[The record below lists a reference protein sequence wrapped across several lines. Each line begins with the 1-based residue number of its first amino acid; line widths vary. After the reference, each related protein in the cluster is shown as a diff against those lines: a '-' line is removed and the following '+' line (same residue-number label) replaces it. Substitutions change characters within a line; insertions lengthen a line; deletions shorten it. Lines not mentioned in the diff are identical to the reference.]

1 MIEVKIFVSSPGD
14 VGREREITQRV
25 IARLQGEFSA
35 HAKLDPYF
43 WEHEPMLANSGDYQ
57 ENIPAPGD
65 FDIFLCLLWS
75 RLGTR
80 LGSKHRTHDG
90 KTFESGTV
98 YEFENALEAARQS
111 ATREHPRGRPDMLVF
126 VKKAPPVIEPE
137 PKEVRDERYRQFDEL
152 QKFMRSAFRDQTD
165 GTFSVASNSFTDL
178 AVFEDLVEK
187 GLRKSIVDHLPSG
200 TLDDTLPPATYTAG
214 PPFLGLRPFD
224 TEHAPIFF
232 GRTGAIDAVLTQ
244 IRQHALDG
252 SAFCL
257 IFGGSGVG
265 KSSLARAGVLPLLL
279 RPGVIEGIG
288 LWRHA
293 VFQPRD
299 GSGEKP
305 DLFLPLARSLLAA
318 GAFPEM
324 VSAQATPE
332 WLARELRQNPRG
344 ILIFL
349 QTALDRVAEAAQREF
364 GLAHPPAACFAL
376 LIDQMEE
383 LFTLDWIDGPTRE
396 AFIQALSMLAQSGV
410 VYVLGTLRSD
420 FFSRCEELP
429 ELMRLKA
436 TEGAFHL
443 QPPTRTDIAQMIR
456 EPALAGGLRFDRDD
470 KTQETL
476 DERLLH
482 DAVEGPDALPLLA
495 FTLEQLYMRRDATR
509 QLLRFSDYEAIGGLT
524 GALRSHAEGTFIAWE
539 KTLGSPPEAEMV
551 FDAVM
556 RRLVDEGSLRDTST
570 GFARA
575 PADKSACETTPSERT
590 FVAAFID
597 ARLFITDVT
606 VSGCPFLTLAH
617 EALLRVWPRFAAW
630 LEKNRTF
637 FRWRAR
643 AEADRARWGA
653 GGRDPSLLIPRG
665 LPLEQARQLHEQ
677 HRAVLD
683 PALAEYITLSLDAE
697 AAAIAAE
704 RAAEEEKRATLEAK
718 LAAEQKA
725 RRAEQKRLF
734 VQKIAGVIL
743 FILLLI
749 AIGAGFLARR
759 NAARAVAARADADE
773 LNTYLLGDLREQL
786 EETGRLNLL
795 DSAAQRT
802 EAYLARLATQPA
814 DDARRTQQLL
824 LAHNLGRLRLAQGR
838 LGEARETLRTAE
850 AKSAHLALRDTPLV
864 MARARVLNA
873 LCDLLARTGE
883 NAEGQRY
890 GRDALALLKPLAG
903 AQAAELRSDVLINLA
918 DLEKQN
924 HQYQEAASSIAQ
936 SLQLIEPLAAP
947 AAARTA
953 RRIRLRALL
962 RAGDLA
968 AARGDVPA
976 AQAAFEQR
984 LAIAQD
990 YSAAEPLAPLWK
1002 VERASSYDRLAQF
1015 WFARYQ
1021 LEKAAAAADDALRLW
1036 KELLAH
1042 DPENLEWLRLQATAQ
1057 TKQGQTALA
1066 SGQPAEAR
1074 DLFQAAVGLGE
1085 KLTTTAPHNFG
1096 WRAGLANARSLL
1108 SDALAELG
1116 DTAGALREANAAL
1129 EIRRRLRD
1137 DPAGRIDVENTR
1149 NLALSLAKTAVALM
1163 NEGAYPAAEKLAAE
1177 SVALARELGGS
1188 VGALPDHRTLLASSL
1203 EKYAET
1209 LVGQE
1214 HQPEGLALYREALNL
1229 RLALVRDFPGEID
1242 FRRALAECHES
1253 IGGLLKDSGEK
1264 EAGRAEFQAAL
1275 ALRRALVQ
1283 ELKDSKADAEA
1294 LASCEQQIRA
1304 LDSPVPP

>member
-14 VGREREITQRV
+14 VGQEREITQRV
-25 IARLQGEFSA
+25 ITRLQGEFSA
-35 HAKLDPYF
+35 HAKLDSYF
-43 WEHEPMLANSGDYQ
+43 WEYEPMLANSGDYQ
-57 ENIPAPGD
+57 ENIPAPAD
-65 FDIFLCLLWS
+65 FDIFICLLWS
-75 RLGTR
+75 RLGSR
-80 LGSKHRTHDG
+80 LGSKHLTHDG
-90 KTFESGTV
+90 KTFPSGTV
-98 YEFENALEAARQS
+98 YEFENALEAARRS

-126 VKKAPPVIEPE
+126 VKKAPLIIEPE

-178 AVFEDLVEK
+178 AAFEDLVEK
-187 GLRKSIVDHLPSG
+187 GLRKSIVDRLPHG

-214 PPFLGLRPFD
+214 APFLGLRAFD
-224 TEHAPIFF
+224 KEHAPIFF

-244 IRQHALDG
+244 VRQRAIDG
-252 SAFCL
+252 CAFCL

-288 LWRHA
+288 LWRYA

-299 GSGEKP
+299 GSAEKP
-305 DLFLPLARSLLAA
+305 DLFLALARSLLAT
-318 GAFPEM
+318 GALPEM
-324 VSAQATPE
+324 VSAQATSE
-332 WLARELRQNPRG
+332 WLARELRENPRG
-344 ILIFL
+344 IRIFL

-364 GLAHPPAACFAL
+364 GLARPPAARFAL
-376 LIDQMEE
+376 LIDQVEE
-383 LFTLDWIDGPTRE
+383 LFTLEWIDVSARE
-396 AFIQALSMLAQSGV
+396 AFIQALSTLAASGV

-436 TEGAFHL
+436 SEGAFHL
-443 QPPTRTDIAQMIR
+443 EPPTRTDIAQMIR
-456 EPALAGGLRFDRDD
+456 QPALAGGLRFDRDD
-470 KTQETL
+470 KTEDTL

-482 DAVEGPDALPLLA
+482 DAVGGPDALPLLA
-495 FTLEQLYMRRDATR
+495 FTLEQLYIRRDTSR
-509 QLLRFSDYEAIGGLT
+509 QLLRFSDYQAIGGLT
-524 GALRSHAEGTFIAWE
+524 GALSSHAEGTFTAWE
-539 KTLGSPPEAEMV
+539 KTLRSPAEAEMV

-556 RRLVDEGSLRDTST
+556 RRLVDEGSLRDTSM
-570 GFARA
+570 GFARV

-606 VSGCPFLTLAH
+606 ASGRPILMLAH

-643 AEADRARWGA
+643 AEADRARWEA

-665 LPLEQARQLHEQ
+665 LALEQARQLNEQ
-677 HRAVLD
+677 HRAFLD
-683 PALAEYITLSLDAE
+683 PALAEYLALSLDAE

-718 LAAEQKA
+718 LAAEKKA
-725 RRAEQKRLF
+725 RSAEQKRLF
-734 VQKIAGVIL
+734 IQKIAGVVL
-743 FILLLI
+743 SILLLL

-773 LNTYLLGDLREQL
+773 LNTYLLSDLREQL

-802 EAYLARLATQPA
+802 ESYLARLATQPA

-850 AKSAHLALRDTPLV
+850 AKSAHLAMRDTPLV

-890 GRDALALLKPLAG
+890 GRDALALLTPLAG

-918 DLEKQN
+918 DLQKQA

-947 AAARTA
+947 ATARTA

-962 RAGDLA
+962 RAGDLS
-968 AARGDVPA
+968 AARGDAQA

-984 LAIAQD
+984 LALAQD
-990 YSAAEPLAPLWK
+990 YSAAEQLAPLWK
-1002 VERASSYDRLAQF
+1002 VERAFSYDRLAQF
-1015 WFARYQ
+1015 WFARSQ
-1021 LEKAAAAADDALRLW
+1021 IDKAVVAADDALRLW

-1057 TKQGQTALA
+1057 TKRGQTFLA
-1066 SGQPAEAR
+1066 AGQPAEAR

-1085 KLTTTAPHNFG
+1085 KLTTTAPHNLG
-1096 WRAGLANARSLL
+1096 WQAGLANARSLL

-1116 DTAGALREANAAL
+1116 DTVGELREANAAL

-1149 NLALSLAKTAVALM
+1149 NLALSLAKTAVAQM
-1163 NEGAYPAAEKLAAE
+1163 NDGAYPAAEKLAAE
-1177 SVALARELGGS
+1177 SVALARELGAPI
-1188 VGALPDHRTLLASSL
+1188 GALPDHRTLLASSL
-1203 EKYAET
+1203 ETYGET

-1214 HQPEGLALYREALNL
+1214 HQPEGLALYREALIL
-1229 RLALVRDFPGEID
+1229 RLALVRDFPREID
-1242 FRRALAECHES
+1242 FRRGLAECHES
-1253 IGGLLKDSGEK
+1253 IGGLLKDRGEK
-1264 EAGRAEFQAAL
+1264 EASRAEYQAAL

-1283 ELKDSKADAEA
+1283 ELKGSKVDAEA

-1304 LDSPVPP
+1304 LDSPTMP